1 MKNMTF
7 LRTTLLAAGGS
18 LALMG
23 AASAV
28 PINTTFNFVPTG
40 TLVATPNVNPPG
52 TLGLAAFV
60 SDGAPDLV
68 TGITTDNTGLIPLTT
83 AVTLTNP
90 TPVTLGATFTKAW
103 TTALGT
109 FTASLTVTEVDRTP
123 SALGILATGTVH
135 SSNPLFDDSPDFYS
149 ASYTQNQGPGTQ
161 INASFNNSTTPPP
174 PQVPEPASIALL
186 GVGLLGLGFVANR
199 KRSV

>member
-1 MKNMTF
+1 MKR
-7 LRTTLLAAGGS
+7 LLTTTAIVFG
-18 LALMG
+18 ALMG

-28 PINTTFNFVPTG
+28 PINTTFNFVPT
-40 TLVATPNVNPPG
+40 TELVATPNLKPPG
-52 TLGLAAFV
+52 TLGTALFIT
-60 SDGAPDLV
+60 SGAPDLV
-68 TGITTDNTGLIPLTT
+68 TSFTTDNTGLKSLTT
-83 AVTLTNP
+83 IVSLTDP

-135 SSNPLFDDSPDFYS
+135 SSNPLFTDSPDFYS

-174 PQVPEPASIALL
+174 PEVPEPASMALL
-186 GVGLLGLGFVANR
+186 GVGLLGLGFVVRR